1 MTLQAHMQLMTTTP
15 KMPQKSMTKTE
26 LLFDIESTGLLRVGS
41 TIHCIVMRNMDN
53 VEEAE
58 VFDYKPERA
67 VIQGVQALERAATLI
82 GHTIAGYDIPL
93 LKEQYPDFQ
102 PGGEVLDTLVLSRLY
117 YPHIIDRDYE
127 RRPQGMPQKL
137 YGRHSLEA
145 WGYRLK
151 CFKGDFAKN
160 TSNDWSTY
168 TPEMLDYCIQDTQV
182 TVKLY
187 ELLQRRMNDY
197 A

>member
-1 MTLQAHMQLMTTTP
+1 M
-15 KMPQKSMTKTE
+15 KTE
-26 LLFDIESTGLLRVGS
+26 LLFDIESTGLLRKGS

-67 VIQGVQALERAATLI
+67 VIQGVKLLEKADTLI
-82 GHTIAGYDIPL
+82 GHNIAGYDIPL
-93 LKEQYPDFQ
+93 LQEQYPDFK
-102 PGGEVLDTLVLSRLY
+102 PGGEVIDTLVLSRLY
-117 YPHIIDRDYE
+117 YPHIADRDYE
-127 RRPQGMPQKL
+127 RRPTGMPQRL

-151 CFKGDFAKN
+151 CFKGDFGKN
-160 TSNDWSTY
+160 ESNDWSTY
-168 TPEMLDYCIQDTQV
+168 TPEMLDYCIQDTEV
-182 TVKLY
+182 TLKLWQ
-187 ELLQRRMNDY
+187 LMQRRMNDY

>member
-1 MTLQAHMQLMTTTP
+1 M
-15 KMPQKSMTKTE
+15 KTE
-26 LLFDIESTGLLRVGS
+26 LLFDIESTGLLRQGS

-53 VEEAE
+53 VEEAQ
-58 VFDYKPERA
+58 VFDHEPERA
-67 VIQGVQALERAATLI
+67 VIQGVKALERADVLI
-82 GHTIAGYDIPL
+82 GHNIAGYDIPL
-93 LKEQYPDFQ
+93 LKEQFPDFE
-102 PGGEVLDTLVLSRLY
+102 PGGEVMDTLVLSRLY
-117 YPHIIDRDYE
+117 YPHVIDRDFE
-127 RRPQGMPQKL
+127 RRPQGMPQRL

-151 CFKGDFAKN
+151 CFKGDFGKGP
-160 TSNDWSTY
+160 DVWDTY
-168 TPEMLDYCIQDTQV
+168 TPEMLDYCIQDTMV

>member
-1 MTLQAHMQLMTTTP
+1 
-15 KMPQKSMTKTE
+15 MTKS
-26 LLFDIESTGLLRVGS
+26 LLFDLESTGLLRRGS
-41 TIHCIVMRNMDN
+41 TIHCIVMRDTSNMD
-53 VEEAE
+53 EPI

-67 VIQGVQALERAATLI
+67 VIQGVKQLEAADALI
-82 GHTIAGYDIPL
+82 GHNLINYDIPL
-93 LKEQYPDFQ
+93 IKEQHEDFN
-102 PGGEVLDTLVLSRLY
+102 PRGELLDTLVLSRLY
-117 YPHIIDRDYE
+117 YPNIIERDYE
-127 RRPQGMPQKL
+127 IRPVGMPQRL

-151 CFKGDFAKN
+151 CFKGDFGKHEG
-160 TSNDWSTY
+160 SWDKY
-168 TPEMLDYCIQDTQV
+168 TPEMLDYCIQDTLV